1 MAFISFVKKQAQ
13 GLPAVYFALVMATG
27 IVSIACHLCK
37 LDWLSS
43 SLFYLNHINYGLLI
57 LLLIARILLYPAAL
71 IGDLSDSS
79 KGAGFLTFV
88 AGSGMLGVQYCLLRQ
103 VYVPAVVLWVA
114 AIIGWL
120 LIIYAFLLIRITQ
133 SQKPALEN
141 GLNGGWLLLVVAT
154 ESISIL
160 GTQLATHLVIPL
172 NITLFF
178 TMGLFLLGLFFYL
191 LLIPIIFFRMT
202 FDPMKPQEFTPP
214 YWVLMGGAAITALS
228 GATLIQT
235 LNKAG
240 VYTDWVATL
249 KGISLLSWVVASWWI
264 PLLALLEAWR
274 HFFKKVPFRYQPAN
288 WDTVFTIG
296 MYTVCTFQLSKA
308 LQLPFLQVLPQIF
321 IYIALLVWLVTFI
334 SMLLSWVVKDKQK
347 GNK

>member
-1 MAFISFVKKQAQ
+1 MAIISFIKKQTQ
-13 GLPAVYFALVMATG
+13 DLPAVYFALVMATG

-37 LDWLSS
+37 LDWISIS
-43 SLFYLNHINYGLLI
+43 FFYLNHINYGMLL

-88 AGSGMLGVQYCLLRQ
+88 AGSSMLGVQYCLLRQ
-103 VYVPAVVLWVA
+103 VYAPAVILWVVA
-114 AIIGWL
+114 SIGWL
-120 LIIYAFLLIRITQ
+120 LIIYSFLLIRITQ
-133 SQKPALEN
+133 SQKPDLEN
-141 GLNGGWLLLVVAT
+141 GLNGGWLLLVVST
-154 ESISIL
+154 QSLSIL
-160 GTQLATHLVIPL
+160 GTQLATHLFIPL

-178 TMGLFLLGLFFYL
+178 TLGLFLIGLFFYL

-235 LNKAG
+235 LDKAG
-240 VYTDWVATL
+240 DYTDWVSTL
-249 KGISLLSWVVASWWI
+249 KSITLLSWIVASWWI
-264 PLLALLEAWR
+264 PLLALLEVWR
-274 HFFKKVPFRYQPAN
+274 HFYKKIPFRYNPAN

-308 LQLPFLQVLPQIF
+308 LQVPFLQILPQIF

-334 SMLLSWVVKDKQK
+334 SMLLTWMGKSKQSAHE
-347 GNK
+347 